1 MKGNRQEKQ
10 SRYSE
15 EKREEPE
22 SPSGAEER
30 LRKMLREQL
39 GEENGYS
46 EEEIQET
53 VDRLIWQEN
62 PLLTLPQ
69 KEQIRKNLLYSVG
82 KLDVLQE
89 LMDDTA
95 VTEIMVNGYRNIFY
109 ERDGVIR
116 LWDKSFP
123 SRERYED
130 VIQQIAGACNR
141 IVNEQKPIADARLEN
156 GARVNVVL
164 PPVALDGA
172 VLTIRRFPDDP
183 ITMRRLVETGSITGE
198 AAEFL
203 GDLVQARYSILIGG
217 GTSTGKTTFL
227 NALSGCI
234 PEGERVITIEDNA
247 ELQLRGISNLVR
259 LEARDASM
267 EECREISIRDLIR
280 TALRMRPDRIIV
292 GEVRGAEAADFLVC
306 LNTGHEGSLGTA
318 HANSAADMIERLVSM
333 VMMSGMELPVSVI
346 RRQIAAGVEILVHLS
361 RDSTGKRKVEE
372 IAEIT
377 GMENGEV
384 CLRKIF
390 SRDGR
395 SRLVR
400 RNGLFREEKLRRL
413 QERRSSGKNGL
424 QKI

>member
-1 MKGNRQEKQ
+1 M
-10 SRYSE
+10 
-15 EKREEPE
+15 
-22 SPSGAEER
+22 
-30 LRKMLREQL
+30 
-39 GEENGYS
+39 
-46 EEEIQET
+46 
-53 VDRLIWQEN
+53 
-62 PLLTLPQ
+62 
-69 KEQIRKNLLYSVG
+69 
-82 KLDVLQE
+82 
-89 LMDDTA
+89 
-95 VTEIMVNGYRNIFY
+95 
-109 ERDGVIR
+109 
-116 LWDKSFP
+116 
-123 SRERYED
+123 
-130 VIQQIAGACNR
+130 
-141 IVNEQKPIADARLEN
+141 
-156 GARVNVVL
+156 
-164 PPVALDGA
+164 
-172 VLTIRRFPDDP
+172 
-183 ITMRRLVETGSITGE
+183 
-198 AAEFL
+198 
-203 GDLVQARYSILIGG
+203 QARYSILIGG

-333 VMMSGMELPVSVI
+333 VMMSGMELPVPVI